1 VEWRFKARQV
11 LGLGENLFWGL
22 NIFDFIIRLKQIFLG
37 PTKFGGHKQ
46 FGGHC
51 PRMLPL
57 AADLIQ
63 DEERQNTP
71 VFRRLHAPKTET
83 LFWFYT

>member
-1 VEWRFKARQV
+1 MEIQSTPGFRVGGKSV
-11 LGLGENLFWGL
+11 LGL

-63 DEERQNTP
+63 
-71 VFRRLHAPKTET
+71 RRRTAKHAR
-83 LFWFYT
+83 F